1 MRDEMLRNPRGNQ
14 LVLVAQFTRDGLA
27 SRINFSSTHFSFLIP
42 EKKKSNED
50 ATISTN

>member
-1 MRDEMLRNPRGNQ
+1 MG
-14 LVLVAQFTRDGLA
+14 FTRDGLA

-42 EKKKSNED
+42 QKKSNED